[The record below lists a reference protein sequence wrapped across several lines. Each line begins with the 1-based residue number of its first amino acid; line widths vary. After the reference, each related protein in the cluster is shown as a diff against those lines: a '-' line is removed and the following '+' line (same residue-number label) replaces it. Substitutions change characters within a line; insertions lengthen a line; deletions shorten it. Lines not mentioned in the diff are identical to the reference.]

1 MCGGN
6 FFTNLDVVDNMLS
19 LMMRSR
25 LRRQASNRRLTSSLH
40 KYLEKQ
46 RKLND
51 GSKFVD
57 LTDFVMSDLE
67 DENE

>member
-1 MCGGN
+1 
-6 FFTNLDVVDNMLS
+6 
-19 LMMRSR
+19 MRPSCKEFDPNPSIEKWFE
-25 LRRQASNRRLTSSLH
+25 ASIRRLTSSLH
-40 KYLEKQ
+40 KYPEKR

-57 LTDFVMSDLE
+57 LTDLVMSDLE